1 MAKITQLNIGI
12 IGLGRIG
19 SIFLD
24 AMQKKQNINI
34 FCVAERADTPAKA
47 KAESSGIIISTLDEI
62 VGMSEMLD
70 VIFDLTAIPDVRKEL
85 REKLQATNNTHT
97 IIATEAIV
105 HLIWSLISE
114 EALPVIEGRK
124 TGY

>member
-1 MAKITQLNIGI
+1 MSKLNIAI

-19 SIFLD
+19 SAFLS
-24 AMQKKQNINI
+24 AMQNKDNIKL
-34 FCVAERADTPAKA
+34 FSVAERTDTPAKA
-47 KAESSGIIISTLDEI
+47 EAASAGIMISTLDEI

-70 VIFDLTAIPDVRKEL
+70 IIFDLTGDTDVRKEL
-85 REKLQATNNTHT
+85 REKLRATNNTHT
-97 IIATEAIV
+97 VIATETIV

-114 EALPVIEGRK
+114 EPLPTIEGRK